1 VKILLVDPIGHALRP
16 AGRRWFGPLCVMV
29 GDCGTNMAMT
39 GRHPRKPRPPLT
51 AAKLEELAIFYVGRF
66 ATSRSKLLSYLKR
79 KLRERGWEGDGEP
92 NLEPLADRLVRL
104 GYVDD
109 RAFAVSKARS
119 LTSRGYGERRV
130 GQALALAGISEE
142 EGADARS
149 LAQDEAVSA
158 ALRFAKRR
166 SIGPYAIKTPDPRER
181 ERAIAAMVRAG
192 HRFGLARAIVALE
205 PGSEADM
212 EGLAEFC

>member
-1 VKILLVDPIGHALRP
+1 
-16 AGRRWFGPLCVMV
+16 
-29 GDCGTNMAMT
+29 MAMT

-51 AAKLEELAIFYVGRF
+51 AAKLEELALFYVGRF
-66 ATSRSKLLSYLKR
+66 ATSRAKLLSYLKR
-79 KLRERGWEGDGEP
+79 KLRERGWEGDEP
-92 NLEPLADRLVRL
+92 DLEGLADRLVQL

-109 RAFAVSKARS
+109 RAFAVAKARS

-130 GQALALAGISEE
+130 GQALALAGIGDE
-142 EGADARS
+142 EGADART
-149 LAQDEAVSA
+149 LAQEEAVSA
-158 ALRFAKRR
+158 AIRFAKRR
-166 SIGPYAIKTPDPRER
+166 SIGPFSAKTPDPRER

-205 PGSEADM
+205 PGSDADM